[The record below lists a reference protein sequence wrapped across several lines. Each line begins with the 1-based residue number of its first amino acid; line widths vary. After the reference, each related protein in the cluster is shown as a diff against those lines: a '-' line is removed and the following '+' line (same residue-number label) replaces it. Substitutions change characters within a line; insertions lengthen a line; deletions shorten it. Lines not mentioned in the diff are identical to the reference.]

1 MKSVDSSTGFFSQE
15 FSQEIFELL
24 GNFFFV
30 LFVSFSSRQLSC
42 GFFAQVFEKPMA
54 DSGVVKLEDV
64 ETIFVNWKDLIACN
78 NTFLR

>member
-1 MKSVDSSTGFFSQE
+1 
-15 FSQEIFELL
+15 
-24 GNFFFV
+24 
-30 LFVSFSSRQLSC
+30 
-42 GFFAQVFEKPMA
+42 MA